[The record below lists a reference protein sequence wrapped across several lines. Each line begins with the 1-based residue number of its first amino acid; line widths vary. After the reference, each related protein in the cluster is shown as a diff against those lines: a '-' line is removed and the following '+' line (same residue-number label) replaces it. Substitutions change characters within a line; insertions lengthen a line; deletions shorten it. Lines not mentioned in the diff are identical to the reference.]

1 MKHAYPGTAPRTR
14 PAPTGHRARSGRP
27 RRPRLAAIPALAAL
41 ALAATSMGGCATL
54 GQMVQAPIFEL
65 ASGQSSSVRLLGPSI
80 GRPLGGAEIE
90 VWARVENP
98 NPVGFTLS
106 RLAGT
111 VLLSNDRAADIDLP
125 LGLPLEAAQDTVI
138 PLRLTLSFADVPD
151 LADRIMDAFNRGT
164 IDYALHGTLAVDAG
178 ALGQPT
184 FGPRTWLQGEVDVR
198 R

>member
-1 MKHAYPGTAPRTR
+1 MTKAPLR
-14 PAPTGHRARSGRP
+14 PASRGHSHHTFITGITG
-27 RRPRLAAIPALAAL
+27 LAGLAVVSMMI
-41 ALAATSMGGCATL
+41 TSCATL
-54 GQMVQAPIFEL
+54 GQMVRAPIFEL
-65 ASGQSSSVRLLGPSI
+65 AQSQNSSIRLLGPSI

-111 VLLSNDRAADIDLP
+111 VLLGNDRAADIDLP
-125 LGLPLEAAQDTVI
+125 LGLPLEAAADTVI
-138 PLRLTLSFADVPD
+138 PLHLTLSFADVPD
-151 LADRIMDAFNRGT
+151 LADRIQDAFRRGS
-164 IDYALHGTLAVDAG
+164 IDYALHGTVAVDAG

-184 FGPRTWLQGEVDVR
+184 FGPQTWLEGNVDVR